1 MYSVAHEIPKATSD
15 GKKIWGNSG
24 ASDMPT
30 IDASNSSG
38 ATTMLKFAMGEA
50 PWRLVEYGDAE
61 YPPLLR
67 LINAPPRRLYVMGA
81 PLGSRCYVAVAGTRE
96 PSQRGAELAYALGRE
111 LAMRG
116 YSVVT
121 GGARGVDAQAWEGAR
136 SAGGH
141 AVVVAPFLFENGR
154 PWRRI
159 GPNEA
164 VVAEVLESDPLSA
177 KRLLAA
183 RNRIIA
189 GMSAAVVIP
198 DARCRAVGGRCAE
211 GGWGTRYAAEFGVKA
226 GRLVV
231 VLEPESD
238 EPERA
243 LAFKHLLDMGATPA
257 RNLGEAL
264 QLVEGEVRKMCQDPQ
279 DSSGDV

>member
-1 MYSVAHEIPKATSD
+1 
-15 GKKIWGNSG
+15 
-24 ASDMPT
+24 
-30 IDASNSSG
+30 
-38 ATTMLKFAMGEA
+38 
-50 PWRLVEYGDAE
+50 LVEYGDEE

-81 PLGSRCYVAVAGTRE
+81 PLGRRCYVAVAGTRE

-111 LAMRG
+111 LARRG

-136 SAGGH
+136 NAGGH
-141 AVVVAPFLFENGR
+141 AVVVAPFLFEGGR
-154 PWRRI
+154 LWRRV
-159 GPNEA
+159 GPDET
-164 VVAEVLESDPLSA
+164 VVAEVLESDPRMA

-198 DARCRAVGGRCAE
+198 DARCRVVGGRCAE
-211 GGWGTRYAAEFGVKA
+211 GGWGTRYAAEFGVEA
-226 GRLVV
+226 GRLVAV
-231 VLEPESD
+231 IEPESD

-243 LAFKHLLDMGATPA
+243 LAFRHLLDVGVAPA

-264 QLVEGEVRKMCQDPQ
+264 QLVEGEVRRMCRVSRPG
-279 DSSGDV
+279 SGGM